1 MASRGCISTFLGPS
15 FRSNRHPIPRD
26 PSLMKKILA
35 PLNLFLKSRFTR
47 FKFGFTYYNSIF
59 NQDKFSE
66 MSPSSP
72 INQPNKLLS
81 DFRRTVKKKLAEQLR
96 RNLGYKKKNPQVA
109 PKSMVY
115 HHRSKTG
122 LLQRNFL
129 GKMLCKKIH
138 CPLALQHQPTFYKVF
153 DFTFP
158 KISRAD
164 SESSVHAPISHSFFM
179 ELKNYK
185 LISSYARD
193 EEEFRYTLEDRFA
206 NGWQNN
212 AENLVAV
219 QSELRKSQTY
229 PKNQTD

>member
-1 MASRGCISTFLGPS
+1 
-15 FRSNRHPIPRD
+15 
-26 PSLMKKILA
+26 
-35 PLNLFLKSRFTR
+35 
-47 FKFGFTYYNSIF
+47 
-59 NQDKFSE
+59 

-72 INQPNKLLS
+72 ISLPNKLLS
-81 DFRRTVKKKLAEQLR
+81 DIKRTVKKKLAEQLR
-96 RNLGYKKKNPQVA
+96 RNLGHKKKNPQVA
-109 PKSMVY
+109 PKSMVH

-122 LLQRNFL
+122 LQQRNFL

-138 CPLALQHQPTFYKVF
+138 SPPALQHQPTFYKVF

-158 KISRAD
+158 KISRACP
-164 SESSVHAPISHSFFM
+164 ESRTHAPISHSFFM

-212 AENLVAV
+212 AENLLAV
-219 QSELRKSQTY
+219 QSELRRSQVH
-229 PKNQTD
+229 PKNQTDLFLKTLQN